1 MNTDAIA
8 ECMTQSFAD
17 TPFPQVIANLI
28 GAGVRSYTADLSAR
42 RNTYYGT
49 AGESFDEPLPL
60 MASRPIVLTFDKGT
74 VAATVSA
81 IQQGRIGYA
90 EFLQKIMAAGCASY
104 SVFIAG
110 RKVMYFGRDGD
121 FHTENFPAAGK
132 K

>member
-1 MNTDAIA
+1 MNTATIA
-8 ECMTQSFAD
+8 ECMKLSFAD

-28 GAGVRSYTADLSAR
+28 GAGVCSYTADLAAR

-60 MASRPIVLTFDKGT
+60 MASPPIAAAFDKDA
-74 VAATVSA
+74 VAATVGA

-90 EFLQKIMAAGCASY
+90 EFLVKIMAAGCASY
-104 SVFIAG
+104 SVFIGG

-121 FHTENFPAAGK
+121 FHTEHFPAAGK